1 MHRLNGQNPRF
12 MTRMPGLTGECPADK
27 IASFLHKC
35 AGFSVYRR
43 LLPGLTD
50 TIQEVGCVYRYILKR
65 LLMMIPVLLGVS
77 FIVFFIL
84 AMTPGD
90 PAQIVLGEGATAETI
105 AQTRIEMGLD
115 KPIIVR
121 YFRYLGGL
129 LRGDM
134 GVSYRNKID
143 VASMVLERFP
153 ATAMLA
159 VAGILIALLI
169 GIPTGIISATHQYS
183 ALDYSTT
190 VTSLVAVSMP
200 NFWYGLLLVMAFALN
215 LGWLPSQGMGE
226 GFVPLMR
233 SLVLPAFTL
242 GTGSAATIVRMTR
255 SSMLEVIRQD
265 YISTARSKGIKEKQV
280 ITRHMLRNALI
291 PIITAVG
298 LQFGHLLGGAML
310 TETVFS
316 WPGLGR
322 LMVESIKSKD
332 IPLVLGS
339 VVFLAVMF
347 SIVNLLVDIIYA
359 FVDPRI
365 KSQFQRK

>member
-1 MHRLNGQNPRF
+1 M
-12 MTRMPGLTGECPADK
+12 
-27 IASFLHKC
+27 
-35 AGFSVYRR
+35 V
-43 LLPGLTD
+43 
-50 TIQEVGCVYRYILKR
+50 
-65 LLMMIPVLLGVS
+65 PVLLGVT

-84 AMTPGD
+84 ALTPGD
-90 PAQIVLGEGATAETI
+90 PALNVLGEGATPEAI

-115 KPIIVR
+115 QPIIIR

-143 VASMVLERFP
+143 VASMVIERFP
-153 ATAMLA
+153 ATAVLA
-159 VAGILIALLI
+159 VAGIFIALLI
-169 GIPTGIISATHQYS
+169 GIPTGIISATRQYS
-183 ALDYSTT
+183 GLDYAST
-190 VTSLVAVSMP
+190 VLSLIGVAMP
-200 NFWYGLLLVMAFALN
+200 NFWFGLLMVLIFSLN

-226 GFVPLMR
+226 GFVPLLR
-233 SLVLPAFTL
+233 SLVLPALTL

-265 YISTARSKGIKEKQV
+265 YISTARSKGIAEGQV
-280 ITRHMLRNALI
+280 ISRHMMRNALI

-322 LMVESIKSKD
+322 LMVDSIKSKD

-347 SIVNLLVDIIYA
+347 SVVNLLVDIIYA

>member
-1 MHRLNGQNPRF
+1 M
-12 MTRMPGLTGECPADK
+12 
-27 IASFLHKC
+27 
-35 AGFSVYRR
+35 
-43 LLPGLTD
+43 
-50 TIQEVGCVYRYILKR
+50 YRYIVKR
-65 LLMMIPVLLGVS
+65 LLLMVPVLLGVS

-84 AMTPGD
+84 ALTPGD

-115 KPIIVR
+115 QPIIVR
-121 YFRYLGGL
+121 YFRYVGGL

-143 VASMVLERFP
+143 VAGLVIERFP
-153 ATAMLA
+153 ATAVLA
-159 VAGILIALLI
+159 VAGIFIALLI
-169 GIPTGIISATHQYS
+169 GIPTGVISATRQYS
-183 ALDYSTT
+183 GLDYAST
-190 VTSLVAVSMP
+190 VLSLIGVAMP
-200 NFWYGLLLVMAFALN
+200 NFWFGLLVVLIFSLN

-233 SLVLPAFTL
+233 SLVLPALTL

-265 YISTARSKGIKEKQV
+265 YISTARSKGIAEGQV
-280 ITRHMLRNALI
+280 ISRHMMRNALI

-322 LMVESIKSKD
+322 LMVDSIKSKD

-347 SIVNLLVDIIYA
+347 SVVNLVVDIIYA

-365 KSQFQRK
+365 KSQFQKK